1 MDPSSIWQLI
11 VLIILLGG
19 SAFFSASET
28 ALMSLSKIR
37 VRHMVE
43 ENIKGAKS
51 VAKVIENPSKLLST
65 ILIGNN
71 VVNIGASALAT
82 AIALE
87 LFGAKG
93 VGIATGIM
101 TVLVLVFGEITPKS
115 LAAQNS
121 EKFSLKIVKIII
133 LIMKILNPIVH
144 VFSFVTSGL
153 IRFLGGDAHK
163 YQPVITQEELRTMV
177 NVGHEEGVLEV
188 DEKLMIDRVFEFGDL
203 YVKDV
208 MVQRGDIVAIDINS
222 TYSDLIDIV
231 EEEQF
236 SRYPIY
242 KEKMDNIIGFIHVR
256 DLLTTRNVEG
266 KFSLDKYIREP
277 FYTFEFKKIAEVFK
291 EMKDARIHLGIV
303 LDEYGAT
310 VGIITME
317 DLIEEVLG
325 DIEDEYDD
333 NKEED
338 IIVIKEDEYI
348 IDGSTRLDKIN
359 EMIGTSLESENYDSL
374 GGYIIEEFGRF
385 PLKKETIEYDG
396 IKFIVEEV
404 NRTRIIKV
412 RVLT

>member
-1 MDPSSIWQLI
+1 MDSSSMWHLI
-11 VLIILLGG
+11 ALIFLLGG

-43 ENIKGAKS
+43 ENIRGAQS
-51 VAKVIENPSKLLST
+51 IEKVIENPSKLLST

-82 AIALE
+82 ALALE
-87 LFGAKG
+87 LFGSKG
-93 VGIATGIM
+93 VGIATGMM

-121 EKFSLKIVKIII
+121 EKVSLKFVNTIIF
-133 LIMKILNPIVH
+133 LMKILSPIVK
-144 VFSFVTSGL
+144 VFTYVTSGL
-153 IRFLGGDAHK
+153 IKLLGGDANK

-188 DEKLMIDRVFEFGDL
+188 EEKQMIDKVFEFGDL

-208 MVQRGDIVAIDINS
+208 MVQRRDIVAVDFDS
-222 TYSDLIDIV
+222 TYKELIDIV
-231 EEEQF
+231 KEEQF

-242 KEKMDNIIGFIHVR
+242 REKMDNIIGFLNVR
-256 DLLTTRNVEG
+256 DLFLSEDAEE
-266 KFSLDKYIREP
+266 KFRLEKYIREP

-291 EMKDARIHLGIV
+291 EMKKARTHMGIV
-303 LDEYGAT
+303 LDEYGSTA
-310 VGIITME
+310 GIITIE
-317 DLIEEVLG
+317 DLIEEIVG

-333 NKEED
+333 HEEE
-338 IIVIKEDEYI
+338 IVLIKEDEYI

-359 EMIGTSLESENYDSL
+359 EMIGTYLESENYDSL
-374 GGYIIEEFGRF
+374 GGFIIGELGRF
-385 PLKKETIEYDG
+385 PVKNETIEYNG
-396 IKFIVEEV
+396 ITFIIEDV
-404 NRTRIIKV
+404 NKTRIIKV

>member
-1 MDPSSIWQLI
+1 MDSSSKWQLI
-11 VLIILLGG
+11 FLMTLLVG

-71 VVNIGASALAT
+71 VLNIGASALAT
-82 AIALE
+82 AIALD

-144 VFSFVTSGL
+144 VFSFATNGL
-153 IRFLGGDAHK
+153 IRFLGGEGNK

-188 DEKLMIDRVFEFGDL
+188 DEKHMLDRVFEFGDL

-231 EEEQF
+231 EEEQL

-242 KEKMDNIIGFIHVR
+242 KEKMDNIIGFLHVR
-256 DLLTTRNVEG
+256 DLLTTKDVEG

-277 FYTFEFKKIAEVFK
+277 FYTFEFKKIAKVFK
-291 EMKDARIHLGIV
+291 EMKDARTHLGIV
-303 LDEYGAT
+303 LDEYGST

-333 NKEED
+333 NQEE

-359 EMIGTSLESENYDSL
+359 EMIGTSLESQNYDSL
-374 GGYIIEEFGRF
+374 GGYIIEEFGRV

-396 IKFIVEEV
+396 IKFIVEDV
-404 NRTRIIKV
+404 NKTRIIKV